1 MATPKLDGLARQ
13 LLESRFAEKQRAEAQ
28 RLHETISARAAD
40 MAVRRLRQ
48 AYDSAQADMPVLAKY
63 SLCSPV
69 KAINFHVY
77 DPATGR
83 FDGKIGVEVDLPG
96 YMIPGASSGYVWLY
110 LGGYPAGVSTENGP
124 YPAHSDHDS
133 PDWRLAREIIAL
145 RETYSREQR
154 AAFVAFAT
162 EIRSTS
168 SWSKLAKAHPWVEQY
183 APRAEA
189 A

>member
-1 MATPKLDGLARQ
+1 MAAPKLDGLARQ
-13 LLESRFAEKQRAEAQ
+13 LLESRFAEKQRAEAMN
-28 RLHETISARAAD
+28 LGESLSARVTE
-40 MAVRRLRQ
+40 MAIRRLRWT
-48 AYDSAQADMPVLAKY
+48 YDSAQDDMPVLKKY
-63 SLCSPV
+63 NLCCQV
-69 KAINFHVY
+69 EVVNFHVY
-77 DPATGR
+77 DPTTGR
-83 FDGKIGVEVDLPG
+83 FDGKIGTAVDLPG
-96 YMIPGASSGYVWLY
+96 YMIPGANSGYVWLY
-110 LGGYPAGVSTENGP
+110 LGGYPAGVSTKNGP
-124 YPAHSDHDS
+124 YPAHPDHDS

-189 A
+189 T